1 MKSFIA
7 TALLLSSSVP
17 FAVALPSRSIPRV
30 NARPVRRQ
38 NQIIPVVVGGQQLT
52 FIPNIVTAA
61 IGDVLQFQFSNGNHT
76 ITESTPDAACRPKEG
91 GVHSGHIPFED
102 GQTDVGTF
110 NVVVSS
116 TEPMFLYCATG
127 PHCQLG
133 QVMVVNANAR
143 QLVDYAK
150 ASQATA
156 ESVDGADPVGGSV
169 GRIALDAAAF
179 TPAPPEEEAA
189 APPAEA
195 PPAEAPPA
203 EAPPAEAPPAEAP
216 PAEAPPAETPPAA
229 EPAAAAHPAEAS
241 PAAEPAP
248 AAHPAEAS
256 PAAEPAPAAHP
267 AEAPPAAAPA
277 AAHPA
282 PAEPAHPAPAA
293 AAPAVNVTVA
303 HMM

>member
-156 ESVDGADPVGGSV
+156 ESVDGTDPVDS
-169 GRIALDAAAF
+169 RLHRLRKRLLLL
-179 TPAPPEEEAA
+179 PRKHHQLKHHLLKLLLRRHRQLKLLRPKHHPLKLRQLQSPPQQLIPLKHRQLQN
-189 APPAEA
+189 PPQQLI
-195 PPAEAPPA
+195 PLKHHQLQ
-203 EAPPAEAPPAEAP
+203 
-216 PAEAPPAETPPAA
+216 
-229 EPAAAAHPAEAS
+229 HPQLLIQ
-241 PAAEPAP
+241 
-248 AAHPAEAS
+248 HPLNLLIL
-256 PAAEPAPAAHP
+256 HP
-267 AEAPPAAAPA
+267 LNLLIL
-277 AAHPA
+277 HPLNLLIL
-282 PAEPAHPAPAA
+282 HPLRQRLL
-293 AAPAVNVTVA
+293 
-303 HMM
+303 

>member
-156 ESVDGADPVGGSV
+156 ESVDGTDPVGGSV

-203 EAPPAEAPPAEAP
+203 
-216 PAEAPPAETPPAA
+216 A
-229 EPAAAAHPAEAS
+229 EPAA
-241 PAAEPAP
+241 

-282 PAEPAHPAPAA
+282 PAEPAHPAPAEPAHPAPAA